1 VKSRVAYM
9 AAFSQV
15 FRLPADTLPTGVSVL
30 GLVPTLAIMA
40 AAIGIFVLALIV
52 TRRPTEPGRPHMIPW
67 VGVQMV
73 CVLVAVFM
81 LAHLVSLITGTPL
94 VGRRGY

>member
-1 VKSRVAYM
+1 M
-9 AAFSQV
+9 AALSPAI
-15 FRLPADTLPTGVSVL
+15 RLPADTMRTGESIL
-30 GLVPTLAIMA
+30 GLVSTLAIMA
-40 AAIGIFVLALIV
+40 AAIGIFALALVV
-52 TRRPTEPGRPHMIPW
+52 TRRPTEPGRPRMVPW

-94 VGRRGY
+94 IGRRGY